1 MNENLMPM
9 KANVE
14 VLNEME
20 SLMILGGLE
29 GTDPKPSNSI
39 LSNCDTKNETC
50 IKYKNCTGG
59 YCANCVAGC
68 GSESEIKPAHLDC
81 VATP

>member
-1 MNENLMPM
+1 MTKDLMPM
-9 KANVE
+9 KASVE

-39 LSNCDTKNETC
+39 LSNCDTT
-50 IKYKNCTGG
+50 YR
-59 YCANCVAGC
+59 A
-68 GSESEIKPAHLDC
+68 
-81 VATP
+81 